1 MACLLAGWWWVV
13 PFRYRWVCMCFTY
26 TLISQG
32 IVRFSVNINIQE
44 GDVAICFG
52 LHAELNVIVDA
63 VEVTVEA
70 IRLFPSV
77 GPD

>member
-1 MACLLAGWWWVV
+1 M
-13 PFRYRWVCMCFTY
+13 Y

-32 IVRFSVNINIQE
+32 IVRFSINVNIQE
-44 GDVAICFG
+44 GDVAICFS